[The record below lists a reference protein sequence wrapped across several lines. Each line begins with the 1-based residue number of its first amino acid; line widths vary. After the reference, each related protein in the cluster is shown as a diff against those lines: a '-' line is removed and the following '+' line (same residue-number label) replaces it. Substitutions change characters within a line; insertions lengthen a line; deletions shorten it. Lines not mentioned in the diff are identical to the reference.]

1 MKIEIDTNR
10 DSKEDIK
17 KIIRMLTHLVG
28 EHIMFDK
35 AIHSYQEEHKH
46 DDDKGPKEM
55 VNLNFLDNTPDN
67 SEKKNEK
74 KPKIEFF

>member
-35 AIHSYQEEHKH
+35 AIHSYQEECKR

-55 VNLNFLDNTPDN
+55 VNLNFLDNAPSS
-67 SEKKNEK
+67 SEKKDEK

>member
-1 MKIEIDTNR
+1 LKIEIDTNR

-35 AIHSYQEEHKH
+35 AIHSFQEETKK
-46 DDDKGPKEM
+46 DDGPKEM
-55 VNLNFLDNTPDN
+55 VNLNFLDSTPDN
-67 SEKKNEK
+67 SEKKDEK